1 MLVERGVVTFVDS
14 RSISVNCRSKID
26 CVRCAEGKGC
36 GGGILAR
43 WLGNRQYSV
52 KAFYDSS
59 SQTPKVGDFVSI
71 GVPANHIVKLAAIMY
86 ATPLLMM
93 ILFIAIQVSF
103 FPDFY
108 ELYVIALSI
117 IAMISGF
124 KIASSLVEMANKQG
138 LMLPRLIAPDAKI
151 RTPTS
156 ICKNRIETT

>member
-14 RSISVNCRSKID
+14 RNISVNCRSKID

-52 KAFYDSS
+52 NAFYDSLN
-59 SQTPKVGDFVSI
+59 QTPKVGDFVSI

-86 ATPLLMM
+86 GTPLLMM
-93 ILFIAIQVSF
+93 ILFLAIQVSF
-103 FPDFY
+103 FPELY

-117 IAMISGF
+117 IAMVLGF
-124 KIASSLVEMANKQG
+124 KIASSLVERANKQG
-138 LMLPRLIAPDAKI
+138 LMLPRLIAPDANIKLA
-151 RTPTS
+151 PS
-156 ICKNRIETT
+156 ICQNRIEST